1 MAAKRRVSRQPNRE
15 LAKKVPKSLKASS
28 NTEAVTRA
36 LRKAIPTR
44 GTEAALEAKRRES
57 EDKGGA
63 KEDAG
68 GLPQIGCVGE
78 EVGEMG
84 RSGNYPQ
91 IPGHQPERRLLIS
104 KLV

>member
-1 MAAKRRVSRQPNRE
+1 MHMAAKRRVSRQPNRE

-57 EDKGGA
+57 EDKGERKKMQEASRKLDALA
-63 KEDAG
+63 KRLGRWDAQAIIRKFRDTNLKG
-68 GLPQIGCVGE
+68 D
-78 EVGEMG
+78 
-84 RSGNYPQ
+84 S
-91 IPGHQPERRLLIS
+91 
-104 KLV
+104 